1 MAILKDIGRH
11 FQFLSNDSFDRVTPV
26 VYRRLN
32 IFDDNGKLP
41 FQGRFFRAH
50 ENQMLVWGVTG
61 SPARKSAKN
70 LKVFVTEATSINVL
84 TAGRICRRNSRFPSS
99 IPSAP

>member
-1 MAILKDIGRH
+1 MAVLEDVGRH
-11 FQFLSNDSFDRVTPV
+11 FQFLPNDSFNWVTPAV
-26 VYRRLN
+26 ERRLN
-32 IFDDNGKLP
+32 IFDDNGGKP
-41 FQGRFFRAH
+41 FQSRFFRAH
-50 ENQMLVWGVTG
+50 ENQMLVLGGTG

-70 LKVFVTEATSINVL
+70 LKVFVTEATSINVF